1 MKLNVL
7 GMGNNLKDKI
17 LINFLPALL
26 IVFTFVIDRVS
37 KIYAINALQSGD
49 LFVNDFLN
57 FSLVWNKG
65 IGFGLLRLDNVFY
78 HLISLL
84 IVLIILFLIYLII
97 KSKILDKILLA
108 LVVGGALGNCY
119 DRVTFLAVPD
129 FIDFHYK
136 NLHWF
141 TFNFADIFITSG
153 IIMIIFK
160 EVFFKNEN

>member
-1 MKLNVL
+1 MSLT
-7 GMGNNLKDKI
+7 I
-17 LINFLPALL
+17 FHYLIS
-26 IVFTFVIDRVS
+26 IVFSFFASGTIFSIDTLNIPS
-37 KIYAINALQSGD
+37 FSSAPFTSTSSLI
-49 LFVNDFLN
+49 VNDFLK
-57 FSLVWNKG
+57 FSLIWNKG

-97 KSKILDKILLA
+97 KSKTLDKILLA